1 MPATTTP
8 AKRGNAI
15 WWVALGGI
23 IAAFAGAVVAL
34 NLTVYSASGFV
45 GSYLAALEAK
55 NTDAALATP
64 GVTTIPGVSEAL
76 LQRDALGDLADI
88 ELIEAIADGR
98 DTVVRFSYTLD
109 GLPDET
115 VFRVTHAGMR
125 LGLFNSW
132 EFADSPV
139 SVVEVTPVNDARFT
153 ANGIRLSTN
162 APNEAGTWQVLT
174 PGVLRLTHDSAYLT
188 ADTITLHVAVPQT
201 SSSANV
207 VVRASERF
215 VNEVQSEVDAY
226 LTECATQTVLF
237 PSGCPF
243 GYSVSNR
250 LVTPPSWSI
259 ATFPVIS
266 IVAGDTPGEW
276 LVDGGSGS
284 ARVTAQVQSLFDGTV
299 SDLDETVGFTLVW
312 AITVSSG
319 DEVSI
324 TTG

>member
-45 GSYLAALEAK
+45 GTYLAALEAK

-88 ELIEAIADGR
+88 ELIEAFADGR

-132 EFADSPV
+132 EVADSPV
-139 SVVEVTPVNDARFT
+139 SELPRVDPRQRREVHGERHPSQHERTQR
-153 ANGIRLSTN
+153 G
-162 APNEAGTWQVLT
+162 G
-174 PGVLRLTHDSAYLT
+174 
-188 ADTITLHVAVPQT
+188 HVAGSHT
-201 SSSANV
+201 G
-207 VVRASERF
+207 RAAAHPR
-215 VNEVQSEVDAY
+215 Q
-226 LTECATQTVLF
+226 
-237 PSGCPF
+237 
-243 GYSVSNR
+243 R
-250 LVTPPSWSI
+250 LPHGRHHHPARHGASDEQLGGRRG
-259 ATFPVIS
+259 
-266 IVAGDTPGEW
+266 AG
-276 LVDGGSGS
+276 
-284 ARVTAQVQSLFDGTV
+284 Q
-299 SDLDETVGFTLVW
+299 
-312 AITVSSG
+312 
-319 DEVSI
+319 
-324 TTG
+324 